1 MSYAKYCC
9 EKCGSIITLED
20 PESEAKCPSC
30 KNSRMELLDK
40 EYYEEEEY
48 KKALKKFKGK
58 TLLEDIRKELSK
70 SHIGDNNLKMTAFL
84 TTVSGLLHNPK
95 RRMSLAVTGNS
106 SEGKDNL
113 IKTALKHT
121 PKDVFIFLTSGTQAT
136 IEDDTKDKR
145 IIAFSEMNIGRE
157 NGANKY
163 LLEVIKQKTEGG
175 TSAMK
180 KDLRTGMKS
189 ARYEQGEQS
198 SILYGTTE
206 SLMDEELKT
215 RFIKGTI
222 ITDPTRIK
230 RVNDNTLDTFS
241 SPKMLL
247 GETQEKDSWIR
258 VGLTN
263 FIRRNGDICLPY
275 AKFLKDR
282 INGKEIFDSNNP
294 RSQRDL
300 KRILSLT
307 CAMTYLFQEQREKI
321 KHNGINLLVSTPE
334 DFINTLEISGEFF
347 NQSYTGLDA
356 RANRVLE
363 IIDSSSMEWVERNF
377 IQEKMETTL
386 NTIKEYCKTL
396 LEVGLIE
403 YSRGKDLNDR
413 LNFTSY
419 NGNKKY
425 IKRCQKGVK
434 KPLIRCEIN
443 ELKSYLEEKWRN
455 EIDTFLLTHNSDDKK
470 EIKRCQN
477 KGVKK
482 GSGDKNKPILEKIDT
497 FSLTPFDLTEKELES
512 TGLKEEYLD
521 LMKGGPE

>member
-1 MSYAKYCC
+1 MSYAKYSC
-9 EKCGSIITLED
+9 ERCGSIVTLED
-20 PESEAKCPSC
+20 TESEAKCPSC
-30 KNSRMELLDK
+30 KTSKMELLAK
-40 EYYEEEEY
+40 EYYDDNEY
-48 KKALKKFKGK
+48 KNALEKFREK

-84 TTVSGLLHNPK
+84 TAVSGLLHNPK
-95 RRMSLAVTGNS
+95 RRMSLAVTGDS

-113 IKTALKHT
+113 IKSALKHI

-136 IEDDTKDKR
+136 IEDDAKEKR
-145 IIAFSEMNIGRE
+145 IIAFSEMNVGRE

-180 KDLRTGMKS
+180 KDIRTGMKS

-198 SILYGTTE
+198 SVLYGTTE

-222 ITDPTRIK
+222 ITDPIRIK
-230 RVNDNTLDTFS
+230 KVNDNTLDTFS
-241 SPKMLL
+241 SPDMLL
-247 GETQEKDSWIR
+247 NETQEKDSWIR

-263 FIRRNGDICLPY
+263 FIRRNGDIYLPY

-321 KHNGINLLVSTPE
+321 KHNDINLLVSSPE

-356 RANRVLE
+356 RANSVLD
-363 IIDSSSMEWVERNF
+363 IISSSGMEWIERNF
-377 IQEKMETTL
+377 IQEKMGTTL

-396 LEVGLIE
+396 FEAGLIE
-403 YSRGKDLNDR
+403 YSNGKDLNFR
-413 LNFTSY
+413 LNSASY
-419 NGNKKY
+419 NGNKIY

-434 KPLIRCEIN
+434 KSLIRCEIN
-443 ELKSYLEEKWRN
+443 ELKSYLEEKWKN
-455 EIDTFLLTHNSDDKK
+455 EIDTFLLTRNSDDKK
-470 EIKRCQN
+470 EDKRCQN

-482 GSGDKNKPILEKIDT
+482 VSEDEKKAISEKIDT
-497 FSLTPFDLTEKELES
+497 FSLTPLDLTEKELEE